1 MVLSTYTGKTRQV
14 SVTISGPV
22 VQTFAK
28 HTGVGQK
35 LSHTQVFDV
44 PVEQGRFD
52 DFKGRL
58 MNSSLVQFYTEVVHG
73 KVEFETDKVIL
84 RTDDRGH
91 YYTMHGHLN
100 DFCMAYVVGD
110 ISSVTP

>member
-1 MVLSTYTGKTRQV
+1 MVPSTYTGKTQQV
-14 SVTISGPV
+14 AVTIDGPV

-28 HTGVGQK
+28 HRGVGQK
-35 LSHTQVFDV
+35 LSNTQVFDV

-52 DFKGRL
+52 DFKAQL
-58 MNSSLVQFYTEVVHG
+58 MNSSLVQFYIEVVHG
-73 KVEFETDKVIL
+73 KVEFGDKNVVL

-91 YYTMHGHLN
+91 WYTMHGHLN

-110 ISSVTP
+110 VSSVTS